1 MIVPHQSQAGI
12 ATGNAGQAAPY
23 RSASAFVTP
32 GQAAMPNGLNQLA
45 RGMDK
50 LGDALAKYG
59 LDRLK
64 MQNATDLLAD
74 KIAYEDALR
83 EFDSNYRQTHQGVSA
98 RDAEEA
104 YAQFHKEQHEKLQK
118 KWGGNPFLME
128 GVSRMAESIRQ
139 PSMQRAV
146 AYRDSEE
153 DAYQKSVL
161 ASSQAQTFQ
170 TFADPSRS
178 WQEKEA
184 ALQAEENNLRLFAGQ
199 RPVMVDGKVQWQGG
213 KDVTAQVMALRQ
225 RLEAE
230 HVSGLIATNQLGAA
244 RTFLGGGAGGYGGVL
259 NGRAYTGG
267 GTVRGLPAEID
278 AKIEAEARR
287 QGFDPVLAKAIA
299 MQESGGNQAEVSH
312 AGAVGVMQIIPKYA
326 GDFGGGDVRGNVDD
340 NIRVGI
346 KEIST
351 YLKRYG
357 GDLRKALLA
366 YNWGPGNVDAWLKAG
381 KGVKGQPMP
390 KEAREYADRVL
401 GRISGG
407 TFTTPQQKEDAAAL
421 QPSSLQ
427 APGAASASPQ
437 SSSLSAATRAQL
449 SMRIDAME
457 RRNELAAKQAEKEA
471 KAKTAD
477 ETYNSIHAA
486 VQGLPPQEQEARA
499 ASFIAAVP
507 DPDMRKSM
515 LSRLKDDIAVESMR
529 QKATDYEQG
538 RKYRE
543 LVQTQGLLPSQA
555 LAGVDS
561 IQGMSDEGREKL
573 RASLNKEAQKA
584 TPQNTQALNDLLRQ
598 IDTGAIAEDTAIDSY
613 AFDKSLTDK
622 QVKQAKE
629 YLQKGG
635 NKGGV
640 SFSRVERI
648 YKRMGKGKTMPPDVF
663 ELVLQN
669 IEPGKPATDERLQ
682 QTLANLYMEGESI
695 GSGWWWDKDE
705 TYADALEQG
714 RGDTWLPDVTE
725 DEKKAITAILRQ
737 AGVKVTD
744 ERIRKYKKSEIMR
757 IGAGR

>member
-1 MIVPHQSQAGI
+1 MPMIVPHQSQAGI

-83 EFDSNYRQTHQGVSA
+83 DFDSNYRQTHQGVSA

-104 YAQFHKEQHEKLQK
+104 YGQFHKEQYDKLQQ
-118 KWGGNPFLME
+118 KWGGNPFLMQGVDRMVE
-128 GVSRMAESIRQ
+128 GIRQ

-244 RTFLGGGAGGYGGVL
+244 RTFLGGGAGGTL
-259 NGRAYTGG
+259 SGRTYTGG

-366 YNWGPGNVDAWLKAG
+366 YNWGPGNVDAWLKTG

-471 KAKTAD
+471 KAKAAD

-499 ASFIAAVP
+499 AAFIAAIP

-515 LSRLKDDIAVESMR
+515 LSRLKDDTAVETMR
-529 QKATDYEQG
+529 QKASDYEQA

-543 LVQTQGLLPSQA
+543 RVQKENLLPSQA
-555 LAGVDS
+555 LAGVDA

-573 RASLNKEAQKA
+573 RASLNKEAQKV
-584 TPQNTQALNDLLRQ
+584 TPQNTGALNDLLRQ

-622 QVKQAKE
+622 QVKQAKD

-725 DEKKAITAILRQ
+725 AERKAITAILRQ
-737 AGVKVTD
+737 SGIIVTD
-744 ERIRKYKKSEIMR
+744 ERIRKYKKYEIMR
-757 IGAGR
+757 IGAGQ